1 MARTPSQRDSP
12 SDRLHRL
19 EQALAE
25 GQERQAQALEEWAR
39 KMGRLPTRK
48 ERRRWEKRWSK
59 QAKSAIRRSE
69 HQSKKSQR
77 EAREGAFRNPFLGWV
92 YVAGAV
98 VTLVLALRSPRLWW
112 LIFIAVFV
120 FGRLAAGQFLPRRRP
135 LQQEPEAAPL
145 PETEPVVEEVDPR
158 MARVDALCDKL
169 LAEVRSGPA
178 VLREVVHAPEQT
190 VEALRRSCHA
200 LARRERELRAL
211 SSPEDERRL
220 ADERAALTARVEA
233 ETDAVVKERFSSAL
247 AVLDEQR
254 AQRSELAT
262 AASRLEAEH
271 TRLYYTLE
279 HLYTQL
285 LRARSADAASE
296 DVAGAGLRRSVEQLA
311 TEMEA
316 VTQALEEVHRAPAAR
331 VPTR

>member
-1 MARTPSQRDSP
+1 VARTPSQRDSP
-12 SDRLHRL
+12 SDRLNRL

-69 HQSKKSQR
+69 RQSKKSQR
-77 EAREGAFRNPFLGWV
+77 EAREEAFRNPLLGWV
-92 YVAGAV
+92 YVAGVV

-120 FGRLAAGQFLPRRRP
+120 FGRLAAGQFLPRRRTR
-135 LQQEPEAAPL
+135 QEEPEAAPP
-145 PETEPVVEEVDPR
+145 PEPIVEEVDPR

-190 VEALRRSCHA
+190 VEALRRSCHE

-220 ADERAALTARVEA
+220 AGERATLTARVEA
-233 ETDAVVKERFSSAL
+233 EPDAVVKERFSSAL

-254 AQRSELAT
+254 AQRAELAT

-279 HLYTQL
+279 HLFTQL

-316 VTQALEEVHRAPAAR
+316 VTQALEEVHRAPGAR